1 LVATLVSPNGDE
13 GSAILELTGGSDLG
27 TVSPLGGEVLYE
39 HGPAATRIVVIMD
52 EPGAVRFQVRT
63 EDVGTLPAVS
73 VIQVADGMNRLRGSL
88 AGYQVRFTREKDP
101 SRKGSG
107 GS

>member
-1 LVATLVSPNGDE
+1 LTATLVSPNGDE
-13 GSAILELTGGSDLG
+13 GSAVLELTGGSELG

-52 EPGAVRFQVRT
+52 EPGVVRFQVRT

-73 VIQVADGMNRLRGSL
+73 VIQVADGMNRLRGSI
-88 AGYQVRFTREKDP
+88 AGYQVRFAREKDP
-101 SRKGSG
+101 SPMGSG